1 MNKKL
6 IELAERKAALVLKV
20 ERQRTELAQAFA
32 PWHGP
37 LAVVDKGLLVVRY
50 LRRHPALLTAG
61 FSFAASVRPKGA
73 LGWLQR
79 GWLLWQTAVEVKRS
93 LSP

>member
-6 IELAERKAALVLKV
+6 IKLAERKAALVLKV
-20 ERQRTELAQAFA
+20 ERQRTELAQNFA

-37 LAVVDKGLLVVRY
+37 LAVVDKGLLVVSY
-50 LRRHPALLTAG
+50 LRHHPALLAAG
-61 FSFAASVRPKGA
+61 FAFAASVRPGGV
-73 LGWLQR
+73 LGWLRR

>member
-6 IELAERKAALVLKV
+6 IELAQRKAALVHRV
-20 ERQRTELAQAFA
+20 ECQRTELAQTLA

-37 LAVVDKGLLVVRY
+37 LATVDKGLRVARY
-50 LRRHPALLTAG
+50 LRRHPALLATGLA
-61 FSFAASVRPKGA
+61 FAASVRPKGM
-73 LGWLQR
+73 LGWLRR
-79 GWLLWQTAVEVKRS
+79 GWLLWQTAVAVKRS